1 MTRPA
6 IRPRALA
13 PGDSVAVLSPSWG
26 GPAVFPHVFD
36 HGIAVL
42 RDWGLHVREF
52 PSTRAQ
58 PGSPAGDPRA
68 RADDLNAAFGDP
80 RVRAVLV
87 SIGGDDAI
95 RLLRWLD
102 PDVISSNPK
111 ILMGFSDTTVLL
123 AAVRRMGLVT
133 FHGPSV
139 MAGFAQMRALPPAY
153 EAHVRSMLF
162 DRRAQHT
169 YVPYGGFVEAYRE
182 WSDPANV
189 GQVGPFHP
197 DPGPRVVQGTGT
209 VRGELFGG
217 CLEVL
222 DWLRGTSAWPVDE
235 EWAGRLLLLE
245 PSEDKPSLEMWRR
258 TLRTLGAMGVI
269 DRLAGLLLGR
279 ARDHSYQEKRDL
291 ETTVRSVIADELDR
305 PDLPILAN
313 LAFGHTDPQWVLPIG
328 ATAELDLERRTL
340 TLLEYWLAE

>member
-1 MTRPA
+1 MTTPA

-13 PGDSVAVLSPSWG
+13 PGDSVAVLSPSWA
-26 GPAVFPHVFD
+26 GPQVFPHVFH
-36 HGIAVL
+36 HGLAVL

-58 PGSPAGDPRA
+58 AGSPARDPRA
-68 RADDLNAAFGDP
+68 RADDLNAAFEDAK
-80 RVRAVLV
+80 VRAVLT

-102 PDVISSNPK
+102 PEVISSNPK
-111 ILMGFSDTTVLL
+111 ILMGFSDSTVLL

-139 MAGFAQMRALPPAY
+139 MAGFSQMPALPPAY

-162 DRRAQHT
+162 DRRDHHP
-169 YVPYGGFVEAYRE
+169 YVPYGGFVEAYPE

-189 GQVGPFHP
+189 GLVGPFHP
-197 DPGPRVVQGTGT
+197 DTGPRVVQGTGT

-235 EWAGRLLLLE
+235 EWDGRLLMLE
-245 PSEDKPSLEMWRR
+245 PSEEKPSLDMWRR
-258 TLRTLGAMGVI
+258 TLRAMGAMGVF
-269 DRLAGLLLGR
+269 DRIAGVLLGR
-279 ARDHSYQEKRDL
+279 ARGHTDQEKLDL
-291 ETTVRSVIADELDR
+291 ESTVRSVIADELDR

-313 LAFGHTDPQWVLPIG
+313 LDFGHTDPQWVLPIG
-328 ATAELDLERRTL
+328 TAMELDLERATL
-340 TLLEYWLAE
+340 TLVEDWLAE